1 MKETEVYGFTYPEC
15 APPLVKDASQIAQV
29 RVLAD
34 EFDAE
39 VERAVTQAN
48 IDLISPPATRF
59 AINIVSLPVV
69 TTDNLVSPVFDQQV
83 FAVNWGDTPPLVFG
97 SGDMRIDTPGWY
109 LVGCHA
115 VVETATAAVLPMVRL
130 TVNGSPASSWSP
142 VAGNY
147 GTAGNT
153 RIAALSAVPL
163 ALREDDRVRMQI
175 QHLAAGSPSWNYRPH
190 LWAVRLVSV

>member
-1 MKETEVYGFTYPEC
+1 MKETEVYDFTYPEC

-34 EFDAE
+34 EIDAE
-39 VERAVTQAN
+39 VEALVTQAER
-48 IDLISPPATRF
+48 DLIQPPATRF
-59 AINIVSLPVV
+59 AINIGSLPVV
-69 TTDNLVSPVFDQQV
+69 TTDNLVSPVFDQTV
-83 FAVNWGDTPPLVFG
+83 FAVNWGDSAPLVFG
-97 SGDMRIDTPGWY
+97 TGDMRIDTPGWY

-163 ALREDDRVRMQI
+163 SLQEDDRVRMEI
-175 QHLAAGSPSWNYRPH
+175 QHLAAGSPTWNYRPH
-190 LWAVRLVSV
+190 IWAVRLVSA